1 MVVCISHD
9 YLRPLLCINNHRN
22 GSMNDSR
29 GRKSKTLIFV
39 SIAFAVT
46 TAKFAVGGVETEF
59 VSFQEFGGGEYA
71 AAIGA
76 ILGIWLGR
84 EYTEK
89 VGRENANNT
98 NR

>member
-1 MVVCISHD
+1 M
-9 YLRPLLCINNHRN
+9 R
-22 GSMNDSR
+22 DSR
-29 GRKSKTLIFV
+29 GKESKTLIFV

-46 TAKFAVGGVETEF
+46 TIKFAISGISIEGVME
-59 VSFQEFGGGEYA
+59 VSRFGGGEYA

-89 VGRENANNT
+89 VKRNDKQD
-98 NR
+98 